1 MKTNAEFKN
10 TALAAL
16 KGNWAPAVLATAV
29 FMLVALVYTAPT
41 SIWQILHPDFQDTM
55 TQAAVTQNVAEIMP
69 LYASLLRLSSLA
81 FLFAVFFYSVVEVGY
96 CNAFVCLLRSG
107 DAALTENMFKIAF
120 KNYWHKVWG
129 IFLMGIFIAL
139 WTCLFILPGIVK
151 AFSYAM
157 TPFILEDRPELS
169 ANEAIDLSR
178 AMMKGHKFDLFYL
191 YLGFIGWFLLCLLTL
206 GIGFLWLVPYVQASQ
221 AAFYEEVKA
230 EYAERA
236 L

>member
-1 MKTNAEFKN
+1 
-10 TALAAL
+10 
-16 KGNWAPAVLATAV
+16 
-29 FMLVALVYTAPT
+29 
-41 SIWQILHPDFQDTM
+41 
-55 TQAAVTQNVAEIMP
+55 
-69 LYASLLRLSSLA
+69 
-81 FLFAVFFYSVVEVGY
+81 
-96 CNAFVCLLRSG
+96 
-107 DAALTENMFKIAF
+107 
-120 KNYWHKVWG
+120 
-129 IFLMGIFIAL
+129 MGIFIAL

-191 YLGFIGWFLLCLLTL
+191 YLGFIGWALLCLLTL
-206 GIGFLWLVPYVQASQ
+206 GIGFLWLAPYMQSAE